1 MDHPGHERIALI
13 GHDRGAC
20 VGTWFAKDQAD
31 RIHRFVAMDTIPTR
45 VIADTYDVNLARQGY
60 WFFTFLGVPDL
71 PEALIAGREDIWL
84 STSTGV
90 GRTTRTCALPRDSRL
105 RTRLPTAGCGAGV
118 LQDFRAAPQ
127 DVARDREDAG
137 HLIDCPVL
145 TMWGEDFST
154 VGQAYDVLDAW
165 KAGADVP
172 GIRIPQCGRHCRE
185 KRPTS
190 STPTSWHRMWLSAPA
205 ISACG
210 SAWRPTRSPG
220 WLCLRA
226 GTQTSPK
233 QAGCA
238 LQRSCC
244 PYNEPPVPAGHRPR
258 LPGRSSRPLQ
268 PLSHFP
274 ERGAN

>member
-165 KAGADVP
+165 KGPARTSRVSGFLSAVATAGRNARRRRRRPP
-172 GIRIPQCGRHCRE
+172 GTGCGCLLPPFLPVVLPGDRRAPLVGCVCGR
-185 KRPTS
+185 
-190 STPTSWHRMWLSAPA
+190 
-205 ISACG
+205 
-210 SAWRPTRSPG
+210 
-220 WLCLRA
+220 
-226 GTQTSPK
+226 
-233 QAGCA
+233 
-238 LQRSCC
+238 
-244 PYNEPPVPAGHRPR
+244 EPRPR
-258 LPGRSSRPLQ
+258 RSRPVA
-268 PLSHFP
+268 LSSEVAARTTSRPFLP
-274 ERGAN
+274 DTGPAFRGGPAVRCSP